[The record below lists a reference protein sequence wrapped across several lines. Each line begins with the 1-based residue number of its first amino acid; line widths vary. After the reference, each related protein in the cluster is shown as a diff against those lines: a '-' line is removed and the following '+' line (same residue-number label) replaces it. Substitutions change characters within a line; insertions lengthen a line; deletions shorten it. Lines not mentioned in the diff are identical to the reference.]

1 MHLKSLVDQILI
13 QHSTSKKRN
22 AVLDTKN
29 EASHEENGKN
39 IGANIQSLG

>member
-22 AVLDTKN
+22 ADTKN
-29 EASHEENGKN
+29 EASHEESGKN